1 MATRHIPD
9 EELARLRAGVS
20 LVRLVEASGVAL
32 VERGPR
38 EWAGNCPFHADAEKA
53 LSVSEETNL
62 WACPECMEGGD
73 VIAWVMARDKVGH
86 RHAVEL
92 LREGV
97 VAGAATPASP
107 IKTTPS
113 RRLPAPVQLEGD
125 DQALLRQV
133 IDYYHATLKAASE
146 ALKYLEAR
154 GLVHGELI
162 DRFKLGYA
170 NRTLGLRL
178 PEKNRKAGAEVRER
192 LAKLGIIREWS
203 GHEHFNG
210 ALVVPIV
217 DERGVITQIYGRKIT
232 DNLRK
237 GTELHLHLPGP
248 PRGVWNWQ
256 GIAASG
262 GEVILCKS
270 LIDAMSFWC
279 AGHMNVTAAYG
290 HDGMTD
296 DHIEAFKR
304 ARIERVMI
312 AYDRNNEGERAAEQ
326 VSARLIAAGMETYR
340 IEFPKTMDAN
350 LYALRVKPADKALGA
365 LIRKASWL
373 GRGKRDASESAAPAP
388 QGEMREDRESDD
400 ISSAAALT
408 IIDTSADEPSTEA
421 TRPIEADAAP
431 AIEDD
436 EAELMP
442 PLRPARPPPP
452 RKVHPAAKQKPAP
465 QAAHEMGPPGDP
477 DRLIGFAPIAPEH
490 REELAEPTQAS
501 PLPEGPRED
510 KAQSESDAEIV
521 LVFADRRY
529 RVRGW
534 KKPLQPDALKVN
546 LLVSRIEGGAETQAD
561 PSGGRFHVDTLDLY
575 NAKARATYIKQAGIE
590 ICIAEDTL
598 KQDLGRILLKLEA
611 LQDAELANTLKK
623 ETRPTLSDADRDDAL
638 ALLRDPDLIGRITR
652 DFAACGIVGEE
663 TNTIVG
669 YLACVSRL
677 LDRPLALIIQSS
689 SAAGKSSLMDAIL
702 AMMPPEAAIR
712 YSAMTGQS
720 LYYMGATDLKHRI
733 LAIAEEE
740 GAEHASYALKL
751 LQSDGEVTIASTG
764 KDPTTGLLVTQEY
777 RVEGPVMLFMTTTA
791 IDLDEELMNRC
802 LVLAV
807 NESREQTRAIHD
819 MQRQR
824 ETLAGMLANEDR
836 QTILAVHRNAQGLLE
851 RLNVV
856 NPYAA
861 SLSFLDDKT
870 RTRRDHMK
878 YLALIRAIALLHQHQ
893 REIKTVEHR
902 GQLVRYVEANAA
914 DIALANTLARE
925 VLGRTLDELPPQTRR
940 LLDILHAWVSGE
952 CLQRNLRRCDLRFG
966 RRQARAI
973 TGWGDTQTKVH
984 LSRLVE
990 LDYVIAHRVRWGAA
1004 FEYELLYDGEGEDGE
1019 RFMMGLAD
1027 VAALDAPVVQPNI
1040 LNYDAVRSEQKRA
1053 RSGRGRRPVAPR
1065 SGPGRGGEI
1074 GEIATTPTPSGE
1086 NAEASAESQDAR
1098 AENAEPSYAEAQS

>member
-9 EELARLRAGVS
+9 DELARLRAGVS
-20 LVRLVEASGVAL
+20 LVRLIEASGVAL
-32 VERGPR
+32 EKRGAR
-38 EWAGNCPFHADAEKA
+38 EWVGNCPFHDDAAQA
-53 LSVSEETNL
+53 LKVSEETNL

-73 VIAWVMARDKVGH
+73 VVAWVMQRDHVGH

-97 VAGAATPASP
+97 VAGAPTPASP
-107 IKTTPS
+107 IKATPT
-113 RRLPAPVQLEGD
+113 RRLPAPVRMEGD
-125 DQALLRQV
+125 DQALLAQV
-133 IDYYHATLKAASE
+133 IDYYHATLKAAPE
-146 ALKYLEAR
+146 AQKYLEAR

-192 LAKLGIIREWS
+192 LSKLGILREWS

-210 ALVVPIV
+210 ALVVPII
-217 DERGVITQIYGRKIT
+217 DERGVIVQVYGRKIT

-248 PRGVWNWQ
+248 PRGVWNVA

-262 GEVILCKS
+262 GEIILCKS

-279 AGHMNVTAAYG
+279 AGHQNVTAAYG
-290 HDGMTD
+290 HDGFTA
-296 DHIEAFKR
+296 DHLDAFKR
-304 ARIERVMI
+304 ARIARVMI
-312 AYDRNNEGERAAEQ
+312 AYDRNNEGERAAEE
-326 VSARLIAAGMETYR
+326 VSAKLIAAGMETYR
-340 IEFPKTMDAN
+340 IEFPKAMDAN
-350 LYALRVKPADKALGA
+350 LYALKVRPAEKALGT

-373 GRGKRDASESAAPAP
+373 GRGPRDGVSAP
-388 QGEMREDRESDD
+388 RETESDD
-400 ISSAAALT
+400 L
-408 IIDTSADEPSTEA
+408 
-421 TRPIEADAAP
+421 IEAETEGDAGAHHDAEAAP
-431 AIEDD
+431 GDD
-436 EAELMP
+436 VLETPPDDIEAEPTPDDMP
-442 PLRPARPPPP
+442 PLRPARTPPP
-452 RKVHPAAKQKPAP
+452 RKPHPAAKMKPAP
-465 QAAHEMGPPGDP
+465 QAAHELPPASAP
-477 DRLIGFAPIAPEH
+477 DGLIGFAPLAKDEPEH
-490 REELAEPTQAS
+490 IPEPSHAS
-501 PLPEGPRED
+501 PLPAGPQAD
-510 KAQSESDAEIV
+510 TPQSESDAEIV

-534 KKPLQPDALKVN
+534 KKPLAVDTMKVN
-546 LLVSRIEGGAETQAD
+546 LLVARVDDNAEAE

-575 NAKARATYIKQAGIE
+575 NAKARATYVKQAGIE
-590 ICIAEDTL
+590 ICVAEDVL
-598 KQDLGRILLKLEA
+598 KADLGRILLKLEA
-611 LQDAELANTLKK
+611 LQDAELASTLKK
-623 ETRPTLSDADRDDAL
+623 ETRPALSDQDRDEAL
-638 ALLRDPDLIGRITR
+638 ALLRDGDLIGRIRR
-652 DFAACGIVGEE
+652 DFASCGIVGEE

-702 AMMPPEAAIR
+702 ALMPSEACIR

-720 LYYMGATDLKHRI
+720 LYYMGTTDLKHRI

-824 ETLAGMLANEDR
+824 ETLEGMLANQDR
-836 QTILAVHRNAQGLLE
+836 NAILTVHRNAQHLLE

-856 NPYAA
+856 NPYARQ
-861 SLSFLDDKT
+861 LSFLDDKT

-902 GQLVRYVEANAA
+902 GQLVRYVEASAA
-914 DIALANTLARE
+914 DIALANQLARE

-940 LLDILHAWVSGE
+940 LLDILHAWVSAE
-952 CLQRNLRRCDLRFG
+952 TLQKNLRRSDLRFG
-966 RRQARAI
+966 RRQVRAV

-984 LSRLVE
+984 LARLVE

-1004 FEYELLYDGEGEDGE
+1004 FEYELLYDGEGEGGA
-1019 RFMMGLAD
+1019 RFVMGLAD
-1027 VAALDAPVVQPNI
+1027 VAALDAPAAAPKI
-1040 LNYDAVRSEQKRA
+1040 LNYDQVQAGQKKSRT
-1053 RSGRGRRPVAPR
+1053 GRGRRVAVVK
-1065 SGPGRGGEI
+1065 SDPGRGGEI
-1074 GEIATTPTPSGE
+1074 AEIATTPTAFEE
-1086 NAEASAESQDAR
+1086 NARDDAESQDAR
-1098 AENAEPSYAEAQS
+1098 ADETPSYVEAS